1 MGRSP
6 AALPRLVLVVATLC
20 LLSAP
25 NTVVLRVDAQSRD
38 CSDLL
43 LACDESDFCSACL
56 ASTSEPAYAAC
67 ESALPSD
74 LFVCQYAEYNVCC
87 YNEASGND
95 CVGDPV
101 TYAYLECL
109 WDTTDSCEDDDWT
122 CSGSFTAAPTPAPSE
137 LTVSASVAPTASGDS
152 EDTDTTSGGS
162 ALFSTSVGR
171 VATGLL
177 AFCAAAAAVVV

>member
-1 MGRSP
+1 MAPSP
-6 AALPRLVLVVATLC
+6 AALPRLLAVATLC

-25 NTVVLRVDAQSRD
+25 NTLVLRVDAQPRD
-38 CSDLL
+38 CSDVSQ
-43 LACDESDFCSACL
+43 ACNESDFCSACL
-56 ASTSEPAYAAC
+56 ASTSEPAY
-67 ESALPSD
+67 SD
-74 LFVCQYAEYNVCC
+74 CQWDVPADGTLCDTEQSVCC

-101 TYAYLECL
+101 THAYLECF
-109 WDTTDSCEDDDWT
+109 WDPTDSCEDDWT

-137 LTVSASVAPTASGDS
+137 LTVSASMAPTASGDS

-162 ALFSTSVGR
+162 GQFSTVSVGR

-177 AFCAAAAAVVV
+177 AFGAAAAAVVV